1 MKFLYGYKTSE
12 NETRDGCINASS
24 RDDAFARLKRMGI
37 KPFKVSLAPGFFNR
51 ISSFGWRG
59 GAIALL
65 ALGLTVAMV
74 VIVSAKKEIRSYKT
88 NSDERTRRQVQGDAL
103 LIARGIRNGWDFVF
117 PAAGEQFLASFA
129 IPGVRAGLRSVDE
142 AELKA
147 SLDRH
152 VLPAADD
159 SVEVRQIKSMV
170 EGLKD
175 EAREYIR
182 DGGTI
187 REYADELVKRQEAEL
202 AIYSRVVGELEE
214 LKNSGVS
221 LDDLENMWLE
231 RNEEL
236 KNLGI
241 GIVPFPENF

>member
-1 MKFLYGYKTSE
+1 MKFLYGYKTSA

-37 KPFKVSLAPGFFNR
+37 KPFKVYLAPGIFNR
-51 ISSFGWRG
+51 ICSFGWRG

-65 ALGLTVAMV
+65 AVGLVVAIA

-88 NSDERTRRQVQGDAL
+88 TSDERTRRQVQGDAL

-117 PAAGEQFLASFA
+117 STTGEQFLASFA
-129 IPGVRAGLRSVDE
+129 IPGVKAGRRSVDE
-142 AELKA
+142 EELKA

-152 VLPAADD
+152 VMPETDD
-159 SVEVRQIKSMV
+159 SAEVRQIKSMV

-175 EAREYIR
+175 EAREYIK

-187 REYADELVKRQEAEL
+187 REYAVELVKRQEAEL

-214 LKNSGVS
+214 LKNSGMS
-221 LDDLENMWLE
+221 QDDLENVWLE

-236 KNLGI
+236 RNLGI
-241 GIVPFPENF
+241 GVVPFPENF